1 MGLLTPHA
9 RLAPTSK
16 TKRIR
21 RCTLNDDTIKQFPSG
36 QRLPDNPLK
45 IADRHPGWCDH
56 TSIVIDRHT
65 RSVQCA
71 NAACSAVLDPF
82 GYLLSNAMTIQNAW
96 AKHREVTRQ
105 AAEVAERVSV
115 LKKEEQRLR
124 AMVKRLQEKT
134 GAVVTVRTRDAL

>member
-1 MGLLTPHA
+1 M
-9 RLAPTSK
+9 
-16 TKRIR
+16 
-21 RCTLNDDTIKQFPSG
+21 NDNVTRFPGGSD
-36 QRLPDNPLK
+36 LPDNPLK

-71 NAACSAVLDPF
+71 NTACGAVLDPF
-82 GYLLSNAMTIQNAW
+82 GYLLSNAMTIQHAW

-105 AAEVAERVSV
+105 ATEIAERVSA

-134 GAVVTVRTRDAL
+134 GAVVTVRNRDAL